1 MKKIRTLVV
10 DDEPLARARIVKLLE
25 QYDFISLAGECKNGS
40 EALRAIADYKPD
52 LVFLDIQ
59 MPDFSGFDLLEHK
72 ELHPLPFIIFVTAYG
87 QYALK
92 AFDVHAVDYLLK
104 PYDDERFA
112 RALNHARQQISR
124 QEDALLHQKM
134 ARMFNTHQQE
144 QEERL
149 EHFEVREKGRVQL
162 VSILDIHFI
171 EAEGNYLKLHT
182 SQKYHLVRQTMQAIE
197 EQLDPGLFLRIHRS
211 VSLNLNFIREV
222 AYLGN
227 NQYAF
232 TMKGGQRLI
241 SSRSY
246 RDAIHGYLDNEQLRK
261 RLDF

>member
-25 QYDFISLAGECKNGS
+25 QFDFISLAGECKNGR
-40 EALRAIADYKPD
+40 EALKAIADYKPE

-59 MPDFSGFDLLEHK
+59 MPGLNGFDLLEHK
-72 ELHPLPFIIFVTAYG
+72 ELHPLPFIIFVTAYS

-112 RALNHARQQISR
+112 RALEHARQQITR
-124 QEDALLHQKM
+124 QQDAILHQKM
-134 ARMFNTHQQE
+134 ALLFQSHQKE
-144 QEERL
+144 QNDFL
-149 EHFEVREKGRVQL
+149 QHFEIREKGRNHL
-162 VSILDIHFI
+162 LNILDIEFI

-182 SQKYHLVRQTMQAIE
+182 ARKCFLVRQTMQAIE
-197 EQLDPGLFLRIHRS
+197 GQLNPGLFLRIHRS
-211 VSLNLNFIREV
+211 LLLNVNFIRDV
-222 AYLGN
+222 SYLGN

-232 TMKGGQRLI
+232 SMKAGHRLA

-246 RDAIHGYLDNEQLRK
+246 RDAIHEYLENEQLK
-261 RLDF
+261 RRL